1 MKTYELLLR
10 YGIAETARQ
19 TGLDESTLRVIV
31 DQRLKGEATAV
42 LKTDDQIREE
52 AKGIYPPDII
62 QVYCEFEG
70 KTEIVLNE
78 NDRSIWIEGAKW
90 YRESA
95 QSSMEA
101 EIQKLKNHIDW
112 QESRLE
118 KERKDNDEVRSTQS
132 KMIDKLLSK
141 CDTLEIEI
149 DRRANEKAKQMI
161 EEMFEML
168 YSQRNKCKQFLNPSE
183 GENQ

>member
-1 MKTYELLLR
+1 M
-10 YGIAETARQ
+10 
-19 TGLDESTLRVIV
+19 
-31 DQRLKGEATAV
+31 
-42 LKTDDQIREE
+42 KTDDQIREE
-52 AKGIYPPDII
+52 AHERFPPILEKDPKYDVHNCALHFID
-62 QVYCEFEG
+62 
-70 KTEIVLNE
+70 LNG
-78 NDRSIWIEGAKW
+78 DA
-90 YRESA
+90 REAYIDFFKSA